1 MTDDDLITLVREQ
14 RGNVHMDI
22 PMERIAARGR
32 ALRARRRMPGLAAG
46 VLAVVG
52 AAALAVTALLP
63 AGHQAGRQPP
73 AQLAAWTVTRQ
84 ADGNVDVTIR
94 QLSDPAGLAAAL
106 HGAGVPAYVAF
117 AGPVPARCAQ
127 YPVSQSQQQAIYQ
140 FQPGDGSV
148 ALVIDPSAIPGG
160 AGLFFLDVPA
170 SALNGTPPFPV
181 VDGRS
186 VHIGVVQ
193 GSSTCPL
200 N

>member
-1 MTDDDLITLVREQ
+1 MNDDELITLVREQ
-14 RGNVHMDI
+14 RTMV
-22 PMERIAARGR
+22 PMTTPVDEIIGRGR
-32 ALRARRRMPGLAAG
+32 AVRARRRVPRLAGALAA
-46 VLAVVG
+46 AAG
-52 AAALAVTALLP
+52 AAAAVALLVPGTRP
-63 AGHQAGRQPP
+63 AAT
-73 AQLAAWTVTRQ
+73 QLTAWTVTRQ

-170 SALNGTPPFPV
+170 TALNGTPPFPV

>member
-1 MTDDDLITLVREQ
+1 MNDDELITLVREQ
-14 RGNVHMDI
+14 RTMV
-22 PMERIAARGR
+22 PMTTPVDEIIGRGC
-32 ALRARRRMPGLAAG
+32 AVRARRRVPRLAGALAA
-46 VLAVVG
+46 AAG
-52 AAALAVTALLP
+52 AAAAVALLVPGTRP
-63 AGHQAGRQPP
+63 AAT
-73 AQLAAWTVTRQ
+73 QLTAWTVTRQ

-170 SALNGTPPFPV
+170 TALNGTPPFPV

>member
-1 MTDDDLITLVREQ
+1 MNDDELITLVREQ
-14 RGNVHMDI
+14 RTGV
-22 PMERIAARGR
+22 PMTTPVDEIIGRGR
-32 ALRARRRMPGLAAG
+32 AVRARRRVPRMAGALAA
-46 VLAVVG
+46 AAG
-52 AAALAVTALLP
+52 AAAAVALLVPSTRP
-63 AGHQAGRQPP
+63 AAT
-73 AQLAAWTVTRQ
+73 QLTAWTVTRQ

-140 FQPGDGSV
+140 FQPGDASV
-148 ALVIDPSAIPGG
+148 ALVIDPSAIPDG

-170 SALNGTPPFPV
+170 TALNGTPPFPV

-186 VHIGVVQ
+186 VQIGVVQ

-200 N
+200 H

>member
-1 MTDDDLITLVREQ
+1 MNDDELITLVREQ
-14 RGNVHMDI
+14 RTMV
-22 PMERIAARGR
+22 PMTTPVDEIIGRGR
-32 ALRARRRMPGLAAG
+32 AVRARRRIPRLAGALAA
-46 VLAVVG
+46 AAG
-52 AAALAVTALLP
+52 AAAAVALLVPGTRP
-63 AGHQAGRQPP
+63 AAT
-73 AQLAAWTVTRQ
+73 QLTAWTVTRQ

-170 SALNGTPPFPV
+170 TALNGTPPFPV

>member
-1 MTDDDLITLVREQ
+1 MNDDELITLVREQ
-14 RGNVHMDI
+14 RTGV
-22 PMERIAARGR
+22 PMTTPVDEIIGRGR
-32 ALRARRRMPGLAAG
+32 AVRARRRVPRLAGALAA
-46 VLAVVG
+46 AAG
-52 AAALAVTALLP
+52 AAAAVALLVPSARP
-63 AGHQAGRQPP
+63 AAT
-73 AQLAAWTVTRQ
+73 QLTAWTVTRQ

-106 HGAGVPAYVAF
+106 YGAGVPAYVTF

-148 ALVIDPSAIPGG
+148 ALVIDPSAIPDG
-160 AGLFFLDVPA
+160 AGLFVLDVPA
-170 SALNGTPPFPV
+170 TALNGTPPFSV

-200 N
+200 H

>member
-1 MTDDDLITLVREQ
+1 MNDDELITLVREQ
-14 RGNVHMDI
+14 RTMV
-22 PMERIAARGR
+22 PMTTPVDEIIDRGR
-32 ALRARRRMPGLAAG
+32 AVRARRRVPRLAGALAA
-46 VLAVVG
+46 AAG
-52 AAALAVTALLP
+52 AAAAVALLVPGTRP
-63 AGHQAGRQPP
+63 AAT
-73 AQLAAWTVTRQ
+73 QLAAWTVTRQ

-170 SALNGTPPFPV
+170 TALNGTPPFPA

>member
-1 MTDDDLITLVREQ
+1 MNDDELITLVREQ
-14 RGNVHMDI
+14 RTGV
-22 PMERIAARGR
+22 PMTTPVDEIIGRGR
-32 ALRARRRMPGLAAG
+32 AVRARRRVPRLAGALAA
-46 VLAVVG
+46 AAG
-52 AAALAVTALLP
+52 AAAAVALLVPSARP
-63 AGHQAGRQPP
+63 AAT
-73 AQLAAWTVTRQ
+73 QLTAWTVTRQ

-106 HGAGVPAYVAF
+106 YGAGVPAYVTF

-148 ALVIDPSAIPGG
+148 ALVIDPSAIPDG
-160 AGLFFLDVPA
+160 AGLFVLDVPA
-170 SALNGTPPFPV
+170 TALNGTPPFPV

-200 N
+200 H

>member
-1 MTDDDLITLVREQ
+1 MNDDELITLVREQ
-14 RGNVHMDI
+14 RTMV
-22 PMERIAARGR
+22 PMTTPVDEIIGRGR
-32 ALRARRRMPGLAAG
+32 AVRARRRVPRLAGALAA
-46 VLAVVG
+46 AAG
-52 AAALAVTALLP
+52 AAAAVALLVPGTRP
-63 AGHQAGRQPP
+63 AAT
-73 AQLAAWTVTRQ
+73 QLTAWTVTRQ

-127 YPVSQSQQQAIYQ
+127 YPVSQSRQQAIYQ

-170 SALNGTPPFPV
+170 TALNGTPPFPV

>member
-1 MTDDDLITLVREQ
+1 MNDDELITLVREQ
-14 RGNVHMDI
+14 RTGV
-22 PMERIAARGR
+22 PMTTPVDEIIGRGR
-32 ALRARRRMPGLAAG
+32 AVRARRRVPRLAGALAA
-46 VLAVVG
+46 AAG
-52 AAALAVTALLP
+52 AAAAVALLVPSTRP
-63 AGHQAGRQPP
+63 AAT
-73 AQLAAWTVTRQ
+73 QLTAWTVTRQ

-106 HGAGVPAYVAF
+106 YGAGVPAYVTF
-117 AGPVPARCAQ
+117 AGPVPAQCAQ

-148 ALVIDPSAIPGG
+148 ALVIDPSAIPDG
-160 AGLFFLDVPA
+160 AGLFVLDVPA
-170 SALNGTPPFPV
+170 TALNGTPPFPV

-200 N
+200 H

>member
-1 MTDDDLITLVREQ
+1 MNDDELITLVREQ
-14 RGNVHMDI
+14 RAMV
-22 PMERIAARGR
+22 PMTTPVDEIIGRGR
-32 ALRARRRMPGLAAG
+32 AVRARRRVPRLAGALAA
-46 VLAVVG
+46 AAG
-52 AAALAVTALLP
+52 AAAAVALLVPGTRP
-63 AGHQAGRQPP
+63 AAT
-73 AQLAAWTVTRQ
+73 QLTAWTVTRQ

-117 AGPVPARCAQ
+117 ADPVPARCAQ

-170 SALNGTPPFPV
+170 TALNGTPPFPV

>member
-1 MTDDDLITLVREQ
+1 MNDDELITLVREQ
-14 RGNVHMDI
+14 RTMV
-22 PMERIAARGR
+22 PMTTPVDEIIGRGR
-32 ALRARRRMPGLAAG
+32 AVRARRRVPRLAGALAA
-46 VLAVVG
+46 AAG
-52 AAALAVTALLP
+52 AAAAVALLVPGTRP
-63 AGHQAGRQPP
+63 AAT
-73 AQLAAWTVTRQ
+73 QLTAWTVTRQ